1 MALILLKSDL
11 SRSWSTRYLFG
22 SNTKTAGNTDIS
34 KRVGVKKDLNTAI
47 LPRTNILD
55 SNGNVQ
61 INYDEKNKFQV
72 PLDRSNSKLEIHWES
87 GVGKKYYKRGLSN
100 EDELGYRN
108 NDVFGFD
115 QPYVIKEIGDKWG
128 SDVISSW
135 DAGIIRGGAG
145 TVAGRIAGDVQRIG
159 KFILSPKGLAFT
171 VKQAGLQILNVGGD
185 LGERANIY
193 NPISP
198 LLNTVPLLHFKR
210 HSDQPYSDIIREEWL
225 DSDTVGSL
233 GFRSSWANARF
244 KAWDKQVSKNLLNF
258 IGVGDGKSKLDD
270 IEGTGKVAATG
281 QQGAEPFEH
290 LLREER
296 GGFKA
301 RTVKRIKGI
310 SVDKVNLVPYGS
322 KTTQQLKESDN
333 NDFVPFRFKDVNNN
347 KYIIFRALLS
357 GITDNMTPEFA
368 AERYVGRPDQ
378 VYVYQG
384 TNREISFTFDIYPK
398 TRQELPIL
406 WEKLNYLVGLVYPS
420 WAPSGGGMGM
430 IAPFIELTIG
440 DMYKDTPGFLS
451 QLSLTVQD
459 GTTWEID
466 DWKLPKYIQAACSF
480 TYIGK
485 YLPNQ
490 IGKHYE
496 LPWLKDENEV
506 YLGTDGIGTFSDVTP
521 GFDSVNEFDY
531 PTRYGKINKLF
542 GKLGQPQ

>member
-1 MALILLKSDL
+1 MALVTLKSDL
-11 SRSWSTRYLFG
+11 SRIRRKFG

-47 LPRTNILD
+47 LPRTNMLD

-72 PLDRSNSKLEIHWES
+72 PIDRSNSKLKIHWDDAQDSYYAKGPTNDILGLKKES
-87 GVGKKYYKRGLSN
+87 R
-100 EDELGYRN
+100 LGSPN
-108 NDVFGFD
+108 
-115 QPYVIKEIGDKWG
+115 QPYVIREIGQRWDG
-128 SDVISSW
+128 SDVATYSNTV
-135 DAGIIRGGAG
+135 DFFRGGASTLAG
-145 TVAGRIAGDVQRIG
+145 RVAGDFVRTG
-159 KFILSPKGLAFT
+159 KFLLDNPGFT
-171 VKQAGLQILNVGGD
+171 VNQYGLQAMNVGGD
-185 LGERANIY
+185 LGARANFY

-198 LLNTVPLLHFKR
+198 LLNTVPLLHFER
-210 HSDQPYSDIIREEWL
+210 HIDIPDLSDNIRQRF
-225 DSDTVGSL
+225 VGSSALEKLHL
-233 GFRSSWANARF
+233 GSHKKNARY
-244 KAWDKQVSKNLLNF
+244 K
-258 IGVGDGKSKLDD
+258 KLDALGALKSVIGIGGEPSLKD
-270 IEGTGKVAATG
+270 IDNTEQVRAIG
-281 QQGAEPFEH
+281 QQGVDRPNND
-290 LLREER
+290 
-296 GGFKA
+296 
-301 RTVKRIKGI
+301 VKSITA
-310 SVDKVNLVPYGS
+310 DLVNLVPYGS
-322 KTTQQLKESDN
+322 YSETSEPSLTQIANSD
-333 NDFVPFRFKDVNNN
+333 FIPFRFKDINNN

-398 TRQELPIL
+398 TRQELPVL

-420 WAPSGGGMGM
+420 WAPSSGGLGM

-496 LPWLKDENEV
+496 LPWLKDDDIQIGDGR
-506 YLGTDGIGTFSDVTP
+506 GTYTTGQEGARFP
-521 GFDSVNEFDY
+521 N
-531 PTRYGKINKLF
+531 RYGKVNKLF
-542 GKLGQPQ
+542 RELGQQRQIA

>member
-1 MALILLKSDL
+1 MALVTLKSDL
-11 SRSWSTRYLFG
+11 SRIRRKFG

-47 LPRTNILD
+47 LPRTNMLD

-72 PLDRSNSKLEIHWES
+72 PIDRSNSKLEIHWDSAKDSYYAKGPTNDILGLKKES
-87 GVGKKYYKRGLSN
+87 R
-100 EDELGYRN
+100 LGSPN
-108 NDVFGFD
+108 
-115 QPYVIKEIGDKWG
+115 QPYVIREIGQRWDG
-128 SDVISSW
+128 SDVATYSNTV
-135 DAGIIRGGAG
+135 DFFRGGASTLAG
-145 TVAGRIAGDVQRIG
+145 RVAGDSVRTF
-159 KFILSPKGLAFT
+159 KFLTDNPGFT
-171 VKQAGLQILNVGGD
+171 VKQYGLQAMNVGGD
-185 LGERANIY
+185 LGKRANIY

-210 HSDQPYSDIIREEWL
+210 HSDQPYSDIIRKTFVDSRFAGPFRSDKENARYKSIGSTTLTTAKFKFGVL
-225 DSDTVGSL
+225 DSKIENSDPTSFGTDYTRKNVKIVDGIDVRPNELNRYSI
-233 GFRSSWANARF
+233 
-244 KAWDKQVSKNLLNF
+244 SKYAY
-258 IGVGDGKSKLDD
+258 D
-270 IEGTGKVAATG
+270 GTG
-281 QQGAEPFEH
+281 
-290 LLREER
+290 
-296 GGFKA
+296 
-301 RTVKRIKGI
+301 
-310 SVDKVNLVPYGS
+310 DKVNLIPYGN
-322 KTTQQLKESDN
+322 KTEREITTSENS
-333 NDFVPFRFKDVNNN
+333 DFVPFRFKDVNNN

-384 TNREISFTFDIYPK
+384 TNREISFTFDVYPK
-398 TRQELPIL
+398 TRQELPVL
-406 WEKLNYLVGLVYPS
+406 WEKMNYLVGLVYPS
-420 WAPSGGGMGM
+420 WAPSSGGLGM

-496 LPWLKDENEV
+496 LPWLEDSNTE
-506 YLGTDGIGTFSDVTP
+506 IGTFYDIHNKETTP
-521 GFDSVNEFDY
+521 ERAVGKEY
-531 PTRYGKINKLF
+531 PARAGDIGRLF
-542 GKLGQPQ
+542 GELGQPQ

>member
-11 SRSWSTRYLFG
+11 SRIQRNFG
-22 SNTKTAGNTDIS
+22 SDTRTAGNTDIS

-61 INYDEKNKFQV
+61 INYDEDNPFQT
-72 PLDRSNSKLEIHWES
+72 PIDRDISKLEIHWDSVKDRYYAKGSTNDILGLKKES
-87 GVGKKYYKRGLSN
+87 R
-100 EDELGYRN
+100 LGSPN
-108 NDVFGFD
+108 
-115 QPYVIKEIGDKWG
+115 QPYVIREIGQRWDG
-128 SDVISSW
+128 SDVAAYSNTV
-135 DAGIIRGGAG
+135 DFFRGGASTIAG
-145 TVAGRIAGDVQRIG
+145 RVAGDLVRTG
-159 KFILSPKGLAFT
+159 KFLLDYPGFT

-198 LLNTVPLLHFKR
+198 LLNTVPIVHTKR
-210 HSDQPYSDIIREEWL
+210 HIDIPIASDILRDGVSTLINKVPL
-225 DSDTVGSL
+225 LKGLTFSK
-233 GFRSSWANARF
+233 ANDAVHTGDPFSKFAFDIKR
-244 KAWDKQVSKNLLNF
+244 KQVKA
-258 IGVGDGKSKLDD
+258 IGEQGRGGGPREANIFKKLRLGYSVDTRLADD
-270 IEGTGKVAATG
+270 ITSGDR
-281 QQGAEPFEH
+281 
-290 LLREER
+290 L
-296 GGFKA
+296 
-301 RTVKRIKGI
+301 
-310 SVDKVNLVPYGS
+310 NLVPYGS
-322 KTTQQLKESDN
+322 KTLDQITESDN

-347 KYIIFRALLS
+347 KYIVFRALLS
-357 GITDNMTPEFA
+357 GIADNMTPEFA

-384 TNREISFTFDIYPK
+384 TNREISFTFDVYPK
-398 TRQELPIL
+398 TRQELPVL

-420 WAPSGGGMGM
+420 WAPSFGDRGGLGM

-466 DWKLPKYIQAACSF
+466 DWKLPKYIQANCSF

-496 LPWLKDENEV
+496 LPWLKDDDIQIGDGR
-506 YLGTDGIGTFSDVTP
+506 GTYTTGQEGARFP
-521 GFDSVNEFDY
+521 N
-531 PTRYGKINKLF
+531 RYGKVNKLF
-542 GKLGQPQ
+542 RELGQQRQIA

>member
-1 MALILLKSDL
+1 MAIVDLKSDL
-11 SRSWSTRYLFG
+11 SQIRV
-22 SNTKTAGNTDIS
+22 KV
-34 KRVGVKKDLNTAI
+34 KRGLNNVT
-47 LPRTNILD
+47 LPRTNMLD

-72 PLDRSNSKLEIHWES
+72 PIDRSNSKLEIHWES

-108 NDVFGFD
+108 NDKFGFD

-128 SDVISSW
+128 PDVMSSW
-135 DAGIIRGGAG
+135 DTGIVRGGAG
-145 TVAGRIAGDVQRIG
+145 TLAGRVAGDLKRTS

-171 VKQAGLQILNVGGD
+171 AKQFGLQVMNVGGD

-198 LLNTVPLLHFKR
+198 LLNTVPLLHFER
-210 HSDQPYSDIIREEWL
+210 HIDIPVASDIIRQGF
-225 DSDTVGSL
+225 VGSSALEKLHL
-233 GFRSSWANARF
+233 GSHKKNARY
-244 KAWDKQVSKNLLNF
+244 K
-258 IGVGDGKSKLDD
+258 KLDALGALKSVIGIGGEPSLKD
-270 IEGTGKVAATG
+270 IDNTEQVRAIG
-281 QQGAEPFEH
+281 QQGV
-290 LLREER
+290 ER
-296 GGFKA
+296 PNND
-301 RTVKRIKGI
+301 VKSITA
-310 SVDKVNLVPYGS
+310 DLVNLIPYGS
-322 KTTQQLKESDN
+322 RDVAKINTKTEDDL
-333 NDFVPFRFKDVNNN
+333 DFVPFRFKDINNN

-398 TRQELPIL
+398 TRQELPVL

-420 WAPSGGGMGM
+420 WAPSSGGLGM

-490 IGKHYE
+490 VGKHYE
-496 LPWLKDENEV
+496 LPWLADNSGD
-506 YLGTDGIGTFSDVTP
+506 GTGTFNVS
-521 GFDSVNEFDY
+521 N
-531 PTRYGKINKLF
+531 TREIENAVGPWRQNKGNTHKLF
-542 GKLGQPQ
+542 EQLEAG

>member
-11 SRSWSTRYLFG
+11 SRIQRNFG
-22 SNTKTAGNTDIS
+22 SDTRTAGNTDIS

-61 INYDEKNKFQV
+61 INYDEDNPFQT
-72 PLDRSNSKLEIHWES
+72 PIDRDNSKLEIHWES
-87 GVGKKYYKRGLSN
+87 AKDSYYAKGPTNDILGLKKESR
-100 EDELGYRN
+100 LGSPN
-108 NDVFGFD
+108 
-115 QPYVIKEIGDKWG
+115 QPYVIREIGQRWDG
-128 SDVISSW
+128 SDVATYSNTV
-135 DAGIIRGGAG
+135 DFFRGGVSTLAG
-145 TVAGRIAGDVQRIG
+145 RVAGDFVRTG
-159 KFILSPKGLAFT
+159 KFLLDNPGFT
-171 VKQAGLQILNVGGD
+171 VNQYGLQAMNVGGD
-185 LGERANIY
+185 LGARANFY

-198 LLNTVPLLHFKR
+198 LLNTVPLLHFER
-210 HSDQPYSDIIREEWL
+210 HIDIPDLSDNIRQRF
-225 DSDTVGSL
+225 VGSSALEKLHL
-233 GFRSSWANARF
+233 GSHKKNARY
-244 KAWDKQVSKNLLNF
+244 K
-258 IGVGDGKSKLDD
+258 KLDALGALKSVIGIGGEPSLKD
-270 IEGTGKVAATG
+270 IDNTEQVRAIG
-281 QQGAEPFEH
+281 QQGV
-290 LLREER
+290 ER
-296 GGFKA
+296 PNND
-301 RTVKRIKGI
+301 VKSITA
-310 SVDKVNLVPYGS
+310 DLVNLIPYGS
-322 KTTQQLKESDN
+322 RDVAKINTKTEDDL
-333 NDFVPFRFKDVNNN
+333 DFVPFRFKDINNN

-384 TNREISFTFDIYPK
+384 TNREISFTFDVYPK
-398 TRQELPIL
+398 TRQELPVL

-420 WAPSGGGMGM
+420 WAPSSGGLGM

-496 LPWLKDENEV
+496 LPWLKDDDIQIGDGR
-506 YLGTDGIGTFSDVTP
+506 GTYTTGQEGARFP
-521 GFDSVNEFDY
+521 N
-531 PTRYGKINKLF
+531 RYGKVNKLF
-542 GKLGQPQ
+542 RELGQQRQIA

>member
-11 SRSWSTRYLFG
+11 SRIQRNFG
-22 SNTKTAGNTDIS
+22 SDTRTAGNTDIS

-61 INYDEKNKFQV
+61 INYDEDNPFQT
-72 PLDRSNSKLEIHWES
+72 PIDRDISKLEIHWDSVKDSYYAKGPTNDILGLKKES
-87 GVGKKYYKRGLSN
+87 R
-100 EDELGYRN
+100 LGSPN
-108 NDVFGFD
+108 
-115 QPYVIKEIGDKWG
+115 QPYVIREIGQRWDG
-128 SDVISSW
+128 SDVATYSNTV
-135 DAGIIRGGAG
+135 DFFRGGASTIAG
-145 TVAGRIAGDVQRIG
+145 RVAGDLVRTG
-159 KFILSPKGLAFT
+159 KFLLDYPGFT
-171 VKQAGLQILNVGGD
+171 VKQFGLQAMNVGGD
-185 LGERANIY
+185 LGARANFY

-198 LLNTVPLLHFKR
+198 LLNTVPLLHFER
-210 HSDQPYSDIIREEWL
+210 HIDIPDLSDNIRQRF
-225 DSDTVGSL
+225 VGSSALEKLHL
-233 GFRSSWANARF
+233 GSHKKNARY
-244 KAWDKQVSKNLLNF
+244 K
-258 IGVGDGKSKLDD
+258 KLDALGALKSVIGIGGKPSLKD
-270 IEGTGKVAATG
+270 IDNTEQVRAIG
-281 QQGAEPFEH
+281 QQGV
-290 LLREER
+290 ER
-296 GGFKA
+296 PNND
-301 RTVKRIKGI
+301 VKSITA
-310 SVDKVNLVPYGS
+310 DLVNLIPYGS
-322 KTTQQLKESDN
+322 RDVAKINTKTEDDL
-333 NDFVPFRFKDVNNN
+333 DFVPFRFKDINNN

-398 TRQELPIL
+398 SKNELPVL

-420 WAPSGGGMGM
+420 WAPSGGGLGM

>member
-1 MALILLKSDL
+1 MAFILLKSDL
-11 SRSWSTRYLFG
+11 SRIRRKFG

-47 LPRTNILD
+47 LPRTNMLD

-72 PLDRSNSKLEIHWES
+72 PLDRSNSKLEIHWDDAQDSYYAKGPTNDILGLKKES
-87 GVGKKYYKRGLSN
+87 R
-100 EDELGYRN
+100 LGSPN
-108 NDVFGFD
+108 
-115 QPYVIKEIGDKWG
+115 QPYVIREIGQRWDG
-128 SDVISSW
+128 SDEATVGNTT
-135 DAGIIRGGAG
+135 DFFRGGTSTIAG
-145 TVAGRIAGDVQRIG
+145 RVAGDLVRTR
-159 KFILSPKGLAFT
+159 KFLLDYPGFT
-171 VKQAGLQILNVGGD
+171 VKQFGLQLLNVGGD

-193 NPISP
+193 NPLSP

-210 HSDQPYSDIIREEWL
+210 HVDIPIASDLIRKKLVGNLPDGQGFGSDK
-225 DSDTVGSL
+225 DS
-233 GFRSSWANARF
+233 ARY
-244 KAWDKQVSKNLLNF
+244 KKTTAASALLNF
-258 IGVGDGKSKLDD
+258 IGIGGDKPHLSD
-270 IEGTGKVAATG
+270 IEGTKVV
-281 QQGAEPFEH
+281 
-290 LLREER
+290 R
-296 GGFKA
+296 G
-301 RTVKRIKGI
+301 ID
-310 SVDKVNLVPYGS
+310 DKSYGDEINLVPYGKRS
-322 KTTQQLKESDN
+322 PANVVGSDEF
-333 NDFVPFRFKDVNNN
+333 DFIPFRFRDVNNN
-347 KYIIFRALLS
+347 RYIIFRALLS

-384 TNREISFTFDIYPK
+384 TNREISFTFDVYPK
-398 TRQELPIL
+398 TRQELPVL

-420 WAPSGGGMGM
+420 WAPSFGDNGGLGM

-496 LPWLKDENEV
+496 LPWLHDAAGDGR
-506 YLGTDGIGTFSDVTP
+506 GTNQFPLNTI
-521 GFDSVNEFDY
+521 EEDY
-531 PTRYGKINKLF
+531 PTRYGKDIIKLF
-542 GKLGQPQ
+542 GNLGQPQ